1 MRQVYADTNYWVA
14 LSNPGDGLNTVA
26 IKASEDLGNG
36 RIVTSDAVL
45 AEFLNFASRTS
56 GHREIASRIV
66 REILNNANVEVEPW
80 THRGFLEALE
90 FYESRKD
97 KEYTFIDCVSMAIMK
112 AREIQDVLTH
122 DKHFTQE
129 GFTILL

>member
-1 MRQVYADTNYWVA
+1 MRQVYADAAYCVA
-14 LSNPGDGLNTVA
+14 LSNPRDDLHAAAV
-26 IKASEDLGNG
+26 KASEDIGNG

-45 AEFLNFASRTS
+45 AEFLNFARKPS
-56 GHREIASRIV
+56 GYREIASRTV
-66 REILNNANVEVEPW
+66 REILDNANVEVEPW

-112 AREIQDVLTH
+112 ARGIRDVLTH
-122 DKHFTQE
+122 DRHFTQE

>member
-1 MRQVYADTNYWVA
+1 MRQVYADTAYWEA
-14 LSNPGDGLNTVA
+14 ISNPRDSLHAAAV
-26 IKASEDLGNG
+26 KASEEIGNS

-45 AEFLNFASRTS
+45 AEFLNLASKY
-56 GHREIASRIV
+56 GNYREIASSTV
-66 REILNNANVEVEPW
+66 RKILDDANTDVEPW
-80 THRGFLEALE
+80 TRRGFLDALE
-90 FYESRKD
+90 FYEDRED
-97 KEYTFIDCVSMAIMK
+97 KEYSFIDCVSMAIMK